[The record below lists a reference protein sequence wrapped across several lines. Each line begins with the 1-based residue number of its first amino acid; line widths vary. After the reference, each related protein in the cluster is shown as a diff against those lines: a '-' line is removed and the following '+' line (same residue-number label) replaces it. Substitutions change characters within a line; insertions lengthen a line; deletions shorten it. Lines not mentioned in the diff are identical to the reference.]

1 VPLHLRNAP
10 TRLMKKEGYGKE
22 YHYPH
27 DNPDHFIEEHYFPV
41 GMKEIVLYI
50 FSDSGFAKKISATDY
65 AIYGSNDIRKIR
77 ISYSINTTVETLI
90 IEIT

>member
-22 YHYPH
+22 YQYPH

-41 GMKEIVLYI
+41 RMQ
-50 FSDSGFAKKISATDY
+50 
-65 AIYGSNDIRKIR
+65 
-77 ISYSINTTVETLI
+77 
-90 IEIT
+90 

>member
-27 DNPDHFIEEHYFPV
+27 DNPNHFIEEHYFPV
-41 GMKEIVLYI
+41 RMQETVLYI
-50 FSDSGFAKKISATDY
+50 FSDSGFEKNIGDRLRHLWKQRYTEEKK
-65 AIYGSNDIRKIR
+65 
-77 ISYSINTTVETLI
+77 
-90 IEIT
+90 